1 MRRIIMAV
9 LAVALLAGAA
19 ARAGENKNYGLS
31 FPTLAN
37 IFFVTLDEAVK
48 EKAKELGVNVYSL
61 EANNE
66 VSKQISIVEDMITS
80 KYAGLLLVPIETDAV
95 VPAVEKLND
104 AGIPVVTVDRRI
116 NPPEG
121 SHAKILAHVGADNVL
136 GGENAAKFIVD
147 RLTKVNGAPKGTVI
161 ELYGFVGSGPA
172 IDRSSGFQKIM
183 KQYPDI
189 TVKTQTAN
197 FMRVDGMRVM
207 EDFITSTPQIDAV
220 FGANDEMVMGAIE
233 AMQASGKFDFKKVV
247 TVGFDAIDD
256 AKQSIKDGVLTATIE
271 QFPGKQASQGFQILY
286 DFVAKGQ
293 KPASDL
299 VLIEPQVITKENIES
314 AYK

>member
-1 MRRIIMAV
+1 MRRVIGAL
-9 LAVALLAGAA
+9 LAVAVLCGAFTAPA
-19 ARAGENKNYGLS
+19 AENKEYGLS

-66 VSKQISIVEDMITS
+66 VSRQLSIVEDMITLG
-80 KYAGLLLVPIETDAV
+80 YAGLLLVPIETDAV
-95 VPAVEKLND
+95 VPAVEKLNA

-121 SHAKILAHVGADNVL
+121 STATILAHVGADNVV
-136 GGENAAKFIVD
+136 GGENAAKFIVE
-147 RLTKVNGAPKGTVI
+147 RLSKLYGEPKGTVI

-172 IDRSSGFQKIM
+172 IDRSEGFQRIM
-183 KQYPDI
+183 KQYPKI
-189 TVKTQTAN
+189 EVKTQTAN

-207 EDFITSTPQIDAV
+207 EDFIMSIPQIDAV

-233 AMQASGKFDFKKVV
+233 AMQASGKFDFSKVI

-256 AKQSIKDGVLTATIE
+256 ALQSIRDGVLTGTIE
-271 QFPGKQASQGFQILY
+271 QFPGKQASQGFEVLY
-286 DFVAKGQ
+286 DFVSKGK
-293 KPASDL
+293 KPSSTL
-299 VLIEPQVITKENIES
+299 ILIEPQVVHKGNIDQL
-314 AYK
+314 Y